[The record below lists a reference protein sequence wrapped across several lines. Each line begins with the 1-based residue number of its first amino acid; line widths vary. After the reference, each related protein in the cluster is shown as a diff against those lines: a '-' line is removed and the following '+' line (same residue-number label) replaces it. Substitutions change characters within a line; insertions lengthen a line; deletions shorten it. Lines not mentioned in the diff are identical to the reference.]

1 MRGASAHPPPHQ
13 LFSTPAVAP
22 DLQARDLSLLL
33 VLLIF
38 IFALLGVEI
47 FGGSMGQCDLS
58 CAPVDEVPDGAYRS
72 KREGCMQA
80 SGVWDAAENNFDSM
94 LNAMMTVFIV
104 FVGENW
110 NSVWIDGF
118 AHHGHVATF
127 YFVVA
132 VLVGNFIL
140 LNLFVAILVGNYNS
154 DDAKP
159 GAEAAQGEPGS
170 AQPTSS
176 HRGGVAVQIH
186 DARERE
192 AKREECQQSP
202 SRRADHRASARR
214 TAAATPKEEELA
226 SMHTAA
232 GPPRPNHISLPPRE
246 ASEQA
251 SHTGGALETSRW
263 QLLHRPVELLSAE
276 LRDPT
281 AHRGWDAV
289 ADTYR
294 KGELATPKAGDGG
307 KGPLDSHLIMRE
319 ATAPGQDP
327 LCLPSDSPLRLA
339 CLRLVLRPQLEWF
352 IIALIIVSSVSL
364 ALDDPARP
372 NSELARVLLVV
383 DVACT
388 ALFLAELLLKVL
400 AFGLYRPRH
409 GYLRS
414 HWNKLDA
421 LVVVVSIASIV
432 LALVDTRADLDFINA
447 LRALR
452 VLRPLRLVNRFKGMR
467 TVLLAI
473 FNTLPECLDVMAVA
487 LFFNLLFAIVGVQQF
502 GGRFGFCIEPL
513 DAAANASG
521 DAAGADCAV
530 SGTGEA
536 AVLVPEPYTL
546 NQTACLAAGRLWVN
560 PTIGDFDNTFNAMLV
575 LFEILTAEMW
585 PDYLTYLTATYKPFE
600 APRSEWSDGF
610 AGIYAALWIVVGT
623 LFLGNLIVGILI
635 DNFDKLRGDERG
647 RGLLTREQMD
657 WVAVQLVIVE
667 ARARRRP
674 RRPSAHRRRA
684 LVYDVVMSR
693 RFARLISSLILLN
706 ALLLAVAHYEM
717 SPGLAQALD
726 ALNYAFTAVWVLEAS
741 LKIYGLYWR
750 AYFSFSWNVF
760 DFCLALTSVVDAA
773 LSITA
778 DCMEEAPHAL
788 AVTLGYMR
796 LLRLLRLLRVIQSIP
811 ALRLLLA
818 SLLKSLPS
826 LVSVGSLLVLLLF
839 VYAVLGVQF
848 FYNVKHGEF
857 INGYANFRHVPIAM
871 LTLFR
876 SITGESWNGI
886 MHDLQTRA
894 GGVTWVTQLTGN
906 PPRAPPGWPICTGY
920 AGGCAYCSYA
930 DDDCGDWYAIPYY
943 LSFSLF
949 SFFLLLNA
957 VIAVLLEHFSD
968 IEATATLPLANLDCF
983 LDEWSRLD
991 PSATRETGATN
1002 LLVLLRKVP
1011 PPLGIDRSRPF
1022 ALLEALHCLCAPSN
1036 RLYVHKGQNI
1046 FLHETLMALARR
1058 NVELPIDGVGSTR
1071 FALQHRA
1078 FVRANMRAHGQPAR
1092 LYSASK
1098 MGRPDFLPQTS
1109 RPRLVRHDSGPL
1121 SSTSHL
1127 LRMDG
1132 ITVMDIWAAQLLQA
1146 CWKGLRA
1153 RRIYK
1158 LVSSKRVLPVP
1169 PASAAAGADAG
1180 GASQRKLADYRL
1192 SERRLAPSPSPTGGP
1207 PPARPQPVAG
1217 RGGALRHVQVSEV
1230 RLPRFDPGAARKGT
1244 LAEALLPSAYVCTV
1258 APPPAPLAA
1267 EAPYAMGVFVA
1278 DPHGHFPCRW
1288 VPCELVRVSGSRG
1301 SGVGVEKVC
1310 VRYALSAAGGKP
1322 LIEADVLE
1330 DPPRVLRLLA
1340 AYRASLGG
1348 RGATA
1353 AGEGPAGETASGS
1366 EGGGLSDELG
1376 MAMCQLRIGHMER
1389 NLGELRAERA
1399 ALAACIP
1406 QDADRLAEIEED
1418 IGLLLHTLKVLR
1430 RALAAV
1436 DAGCVPAARTVP
1448 EESRETTAEGGVD
1461 DAGQR
1466 RPARPAVTL
1475 QRPSQPLTPL
1485 PDDDR

>member
-1 MRGASAHPPPHQ
+1 MLQQPSPVLSVVFFILLIFFGSFFVFNLVLVVVAENYLKVRAQTDKETREQKARDAAADAEAAEHPLKETRPPLSSRVAAGAAALWADLVRRMRECYDGWPALRRVTDHRRFGQLMVCIILLNTLVMAMEAYGSKVTEDYLLGLRIANYVFTGIFLLEMAVKLIADGLVRYLTDPFNAFDAVVVVLSVLEIALSLVGRGLINLSALRTLRLARAFKLARSFQ
-13 LFSTPAVAP
+13 GLRRIIKTIAACMT
-22 DLQARDLSLLL
+22 QARDLSLLL

-118 AHHGHVATF
+118 AHHGHVATL

-159 GAEAAQGEPGS
+159 GAEPAQGEPGS

-176 HRGGVAVQIH
+176 HRGGVAAQIH

-192 AKREECQQSP
+192 AKREECQLSP

-214 TAAATPKEEELA
+214 TAAATPKEEE
-226 SMHTAA
+226 
-232 GPPRPNHISLPPRE
+232 R
-246 ASEQA
+246 

-289 ADTYR
+289 ADTYH
-294 KGELATPKAGDGG
+294 KGELAIPKAGDGG
-307 KGPLDSHLIMRE
+307 KGPLDSHLVMRE

-372 NSELARVLLVV
+372 NSELALVLLVV

-432 LALVDTRADLDFINA
+432 LALVDTGSDLDFINA

-521 DAAGADCAV
+521 DAVGADCAV

-600 APRSEWSDGF
+600 APRPEWSEGF
-610 AGIYAALWIVVGT
+610 AVIYAALWIVIGT

-647 RGLLTREQMD
+647 RGLLTREQME

-667 ARARRRP
+667 A
-674 RRPSAHRRRA
+674 
-684 LVYDVVMSR
+684 
-693 RFARLISSLILLN
+693 
-706 ALLLAVAHYEM
+706 
-717 SPGLAQALD
+717 
-726 ALNYAFTAVWVLEAS
+726 
-741 LKIYGLYWR
+741 
-750 AYFSFSWNVF
+750 
-760 DFCLALTSVVDAA
+760 
-773 LSITA
+773 
-778 DCMEEAPHAL
+778 
-788 AVTLGYMR
+788 
-796 LLRLLRLLRVIQSIP
+796 P
-811 ALRLLLA
+811 A
-818 SLLKSLPS
+818 
-826 LVSVGSLLVLLLF
+826 G
-839 VYAVLGVQF
+839 
-848 FYNVKHGEF
+848 
-857 INGYANFRHVPIAM
+857 
-871 LTLFR
+871 
-876 SITGESWNGI
+876 
-886 MHDLQTRA
+886 RA
-894 GGVTWVTQLTGN
+894 G
-906 PPRAPPGWPICTGY
+906 R
-920 AGGCAYCSYA
+920 
-930 DDDCGDWYAIPYY
+930 
-943 LSFSLF
+943 
-949 SFFLLLNA
+949 
-957 VIAVLLEHFSD
+957 
-968 IEATATLPLANLDCF
+968 
-983 LDEWSRLD
+983 
-991 PSATRETGATN
+991 
-1002 LLVLLRKVP
+1002 
-1011 PPLGIDRSRPF
+1011 
-1022 ALLEALHCLCAPSN
+1022 
-1036 RLYVHKGQNI
+1036 
-1046 FLHETLMALARR
+1046 
-1058 NVELPIDGVGSTR
+1058 
-1071 FALQHRA
+1071 
-1078 FVRANMRAHGQPAR
+1078 
-1092 LYSASK
+1092 
-1098 MGRPDFLPQTS
+1098 
-1109 RPRLVRHDSGPL
+1109 
-1121 SSTSHL
+1121 
-1127 LRMDG
+1127 
-1132 ITVMDIWAAQLLQA
+1132 
-1146 CWKGLRA
+1146 
-1153 RRIYK
+1153 
-1158 LVSSKRVLPVP
+1158 
-1169 PASAAAGADAG
+1169 
-1180 GASQRKLADYRL
+1180 
-1192 SERRLAPSPSPTGGP
+1192 
-1207 PPARPQPVAG
+1207 
-1217 RGGALRHVQVSEV
+1217 
-1230 RLPRFDPGAARKGT
+1230 
-1244 LAEALLPSAYVCTV
+1244 
-1258 APPPAPLAA
+1258 
-1267 EAPYAMGVFVA
+1267 
-1278 DPHGHFPCRW
+1278 
-1288 VPCELVRVSGSRG
+1288 
-1301 SGVGVEKVC
+1301 
-1310 VRYALSAAGGKP
+1310 
-1322 LIEADVLE
+1322 
-1330 DPPRVLRLLA
+1330 
-1340 AYRASLGG
+1340 
-1348 RGATA
+1348 
-1353 AGEGPAGETASGS
+1353 
-1366 EGGGLSDELG
+1366 
-1376 MAMCQLRIGHMER
+1376 
-1389 NLGELRAERA
+1389 
-1399 ALAACIP
+1399 
-1406 QDADRLAEIEED
+1406 
-1418 IGLLLHTLKVLR
+1418 
-1430 RALAAV
+1430 
-1436 DAGCVPAARTVP
+1436 ARTVGA
-1448 EESRETTAEGGVD
+1448 RWCTTW
-1461 DAGQR
+1461 
-1466 RPARPAVTL
+1466 
-1475 QRPSQPLTPL
+1475 S
-1485 PDDDR
+1485 